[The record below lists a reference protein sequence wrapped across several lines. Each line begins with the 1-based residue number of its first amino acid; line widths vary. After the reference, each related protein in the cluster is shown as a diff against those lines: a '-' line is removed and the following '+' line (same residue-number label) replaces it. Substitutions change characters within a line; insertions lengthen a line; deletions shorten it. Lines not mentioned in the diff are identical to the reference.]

1 MPEINSYADTTNDW
15 EGLLVATLEHLAQ
28 LPSVEAHRTAL
39 EQHLQATKA
48 VKARQ
53 DSHTAGRQE
62 ATQELK
68 AMIVQGRELATRLR
82 GAIRADLGPKNE
94 RLVQFRVKPIRR
106 RTRRTKP
113 EEPGTDPAASPAGPD
128 GAIKPAA

>member
-15 EGLLVATLEHLAQ
+15 EGLLVATLEHLGQ
-28 LPSVEAHRTAL
+28 LPSVEAHRFAL
-39 EQHLQATKA
+39 EQHLQATKT

-62 ATQELK
+62 ATQELRS
-68 AMIVQGRELATRLR
+68 MILQGRELATRLR

-94 RLVQFRVKPIRR
+94 RLVQFGVKPVRKRARR
-106 RTRRTKP
+106 APVVTPPDETK
-113 EEPGTDPAASPAGPD
+113 APAGDP
-128 GAIKPAA
+128 KPAA